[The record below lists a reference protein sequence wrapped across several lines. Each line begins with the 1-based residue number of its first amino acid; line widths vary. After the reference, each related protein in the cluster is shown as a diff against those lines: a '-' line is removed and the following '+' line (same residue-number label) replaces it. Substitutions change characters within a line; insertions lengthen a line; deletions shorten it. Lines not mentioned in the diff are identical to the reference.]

1 MLLEDTKGSRWK
13 WKGKRGGMGGSRKG
27 YRGSVIARRRLRF
40 RDRANREWFSPELFH
55 SSQFPDQ
62 RRIRSALGRR
72 TWSSIRVLLF
82 FPSSHRR
89 LYTNNRYERVHR
101 CRLLFFPSFRSFLPI
116 AYSRRRLSS
125 SPTQRRQR
133 NGQKYYRRKA
143 WHLFP
148 FSLWIFFISFVFEIL
163 FLSLSAYFVV
173 GVYSLLHLLSLSLPG
188 RETSPLN
195 SCVRSIRAH
204 GVDISCG
211 RSSGVGWTN
220 LGERKGANIIKC

>member
-62 RRIRSALGRR
+62 RRIRSGLGRR
-72 TWSSIRVLLF
+72 TWSSIRVVLF

-101 CRLLFFPSFRSFLPI
+101 CRLLFFPPSDHFYPLLTVVGGCRPRLLSAGNGTDKNTIDGRPGIFSLSLCESFHLFCLWDSFPLSLPI
-116 AYSRRRLSS
+116 
-125 SPTQRRQR
+125 
-133 NGQKYYRRKA
+133 
-143 WHLFP
+143 
-148 FSLWIFFISFVFEIL
+148 
-163 FLSLSAYFVV
+163 LSLGSTLSFTC
-173 GVYSLLHLLSLSLPG
+173 SLSLPG